1 MKTLKQFQHEMWL
14 QNCDE
19 RAAWSMPVL
28 TEEDY
33 CEQNGA
39 YLANEYAEEKRDSWG
54 FSSSLERFL
63 GLKE

>member
-1 MKTLKQFQHEMWL
+1 MKTLKQFSHEMWL

-33 CEQNGA
+33 HEQNET
-39 YLANEYAEEKRDSWG
+39 YLANEYAEEKRSLY
-54 FSSSLERFL
+54 SSE
-63 GLKE
+63 K